1 MFEKSNRRIPSG
13 SMFIHQN
20 FEIKIHNLS
29 FVSRNNV
36 TYTHFMLINF
46 TNLELS
52 NVWNTECLPHG
63 VVGMVAGQR
72 GSLLHQQLLQGDLL
86 PDPVSSNTMFS

>member
-1 MFEKSNRRIPSG
+1 
-13 SMFIHQN
+13 
-20 FEIKIHNLS
+20 
-29 FVSRNNV
+29 
-36 TYTHFMLINF
+36 MLINF

-86 PDPVSSNTMFS
+86 PDPVSSNTMVFVIGKKRGLHTLTAV